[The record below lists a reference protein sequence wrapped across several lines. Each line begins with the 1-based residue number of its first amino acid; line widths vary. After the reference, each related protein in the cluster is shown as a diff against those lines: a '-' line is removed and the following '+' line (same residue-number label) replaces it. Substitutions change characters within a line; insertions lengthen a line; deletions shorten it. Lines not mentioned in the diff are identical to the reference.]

1 MGNLIPEHL
10 TKKMNNFECKELG
23 KVADH
28 VKGWTEHGFKGIKC
42 KDSVMNFAYVVEE
55 LVWKYVGGC

>member
-55 LVWKYVGGC
+55 LV